1 VDQTSSHTG
10 AQLFVNAI
18 FSDLWG
24 FISTADNWR
33 GSSGIA
39 ARAQAHLWI
48 SVVAT
53 AIATSIAL
61 PPALLLAHLGKAPVL
76 SVGVANIGRALP
88 SFAVIALVLPISIG
102 AGFGLGFWPTC
113 AALVALGIPPIF
125 TNTYTGVATTPAAL
139 RDAARGIGMTSSQ
152 VLLKVEIPHAINVIL
167 TGFRISAVQIVAT
180 ASLGALVG
188 YQCLGSYVIE
198 GLAQPTR
205 ARDRLLTGAVLIA
218 AMAMA
223 ADFLFNR
230 VEGHLTRWRRRLP

>member
-1 VDQTSSHTG
+1 M
-10 AQLFVNAI
+10 NAI
-18 FSDLWG
+18 FNDLWG

-33 GSSGIA
+33 GSNGIA

-48 SVVAT
+48 SFVATVTAT
-53 AIATSIAL
+53 AIAF

-76 SVGVANIGRALP
+76 SVGIANIGRALP
-88 SFAVIALVLPISIG
+88 SFAVIALVLPISISL
-102 AGFGLGFWPTC
+102 GFGLGFWPTC
-113 AALVALGIPPIF
+113 VALVALGIPPIF
-125 TNTYTGVATTPAAL
+125 TNTYTGVANTPAAL
-139 RDAARGIGMTSSQ
+139 REAARGIGMTSPQ
-152 VLLKVEIPHAINVIL
+152 VVMKVEVPHAMNVIL

-218 AMAMA
+218 AIAMIV
-223 ADFLFNR
+223 DFLINR
-230 VEGHLTRWRRRLP
+230 VEGHLTRWRSRLR

>member
-1 VDQTSSHTG
+1 MS
-10 AQLFVNAI
+10 AI
-18 FSDLWG
+18 FDDLWG
-24 FISTADNWR
+24 FISAAENWSGSNGITAR
-33 GSSGIA
+33 T
-39 ARAQAHLWI
+39 QAHLWI
-48 SVVAT
+48 SIVAT
-53 AIATSIAL
+53 AIAASIAI

-88 SFAVIALVLPISIG
+88 SFAVIALVLPISIS

-113 AALVALGIPPIF
+113 IALVALGIPPIF
-125 TNTYTGVATTPAAL
+125 TNTYTGVAATPAAL
-139 RDAARGIGMTSSQ
+139 CEAARGIGMTSSQ
-152 VLLKVEIPHAINVIL
+152 VLLKVEIPQATSVML

-205 ARDRLLTGAVLIA
+205 ARDRLLTGALLIA

-223 ADFLFNR
+223 VDFSINR